1 MAKTPAESRECA
13 DGKGNSVYI
22 RIRGETYEAKRHRR
36 YALNMRKGGRDN
48 MPDDRKITQFFGSRE
63 PKSENG
69 KPSKPGNGGIETG
82 GKKGSLLNAMLGV
95 KSGEPKGSDPK
106 DEPKGLK
113 LEEKQPKRGLLAE
126 LTHRMSGAQSPKPP
140 TDEVDGAKGG
150 KAETGVEIA
159 QQPSTQP
166 VQQKGFG
173 SPRSPFPMPTRRGGS
188 RSRIG
193 AAIGQA
199 AGAAAIAAA
208 GQQQAAD
215 GGYRW
220 DTGADPDEPIEMS
233 GFYVLSE
240 NAVILAE
247 WISTLDVEARPLEFS
262 EVIGVVKSF
271 HPEIKTPYEALDYI
285 YDYPDCDDTLF
296 EMMRGDFDDTEDKDI
311 VAVANG
317 LEYTFESQEDVA
329 EYLRNRGNAGVPLDD
344 AGIEEVIGQL
354 GEDHIYDFD
363 PDAFDR
369 QYGMGGIYDHG
380 LPNAD
385 DSIDREWFDDMVAA
399 IDSGDVP
406 AEVVVSSLA
415 DPSSVG
421 DRDLIGCRNP
431 LVPEHIIAWCP
442 FIRAGKTMNDCPV
455 HRDSATMCPV
465 EMDLDPSDIA
475 QCYGTV
481 DYLLM

>member
-1 MAKTPAESRECA
+1 
-13 DGKGNSVYI
+13 
-22 RIRGETYEAKRHRR
+22 
-36 YALNMRKGGRDN
+36 
-48 MPDDRKITQFFGSRE
+48 MPDDRKITQFFGARE
-63 PKSENG
+63 PKAENG
-69 KPSKPGNGGIETG
+69 KTDRHGNGGIETG
-82 GKKGSLLNAMLGV
+82 GKKNSLLNAMLGV
-95 KSGEPKGSDPK
+95 KSDESKEDGPK
-106 DEPKGLK
+106 DEPKDGPRGR
-113 LEEKQPKRGLLAE
+113 ERDEKQPKRGFLAE
-126 LTHRMSGAQSPKPP
+126 LAHRMSGVQSPKPQ
-140 TDEVDGAKGG
+140 TDETDDAEGTTGKDAGIAKQN
-150 KAETGVEIA
+150 A
-159 QQPSTQP
+159 QQPEQ
-166 VQQKGFG
+166 GNGG
-173 SPRSPFPMPTRRGGS
+173 SPRSPFPMPTRRGAS
-188 RSRIG
+188 RGRHG
-193 AAIGQA
+193 TPIGQA
-199 AGAAAIAAA
+199 VGTAEIATAA
-208 GQQQAAD
+208 GRQQAD

-220 DTGADPDEPIEMS
+220 NMGADPDAPIEMS

-271 HPEIKTPYEALDYI
+271 HQEIKTPYEALDYI

-344 AGIEEVIGQL
+344 AGIEEVISAL

-369 QYGMGGIYDHG
+369 QYGMGEIYDHG

-406 AEVVVSSLA
+406 TEVVVSSLS
-415 DPSSVG
+415 DPTSID
-421 DRDLIGCRNP
+421 DRNLIGCRNT
-431 LVPEHIIAWCP
+431 LVPDHIVAWCP

-455 HRDSATMCPV
+455 HRDSTTMCPV

>member
-1 MAKTPAESRECA
+1 M
-13 DGKGNSVYI
+13 
-22 RIRGETYEAKRHRR
+22 
-36 YALNMRKGGRDN
+36 
-48 MPDDRKITQFFGSRE
+48 
-63 PKSENG
+63 
-69 KPSKPGNGGIETG
+69 
-82 GKKGSLLNAMLGV
+82 
-95 KSGEPKGSDPK
+95 
-106 DEPKGLK
+106 
-113 LEEKQPKRGLLAE
+113 
-126 LTHRMSGAQSPKPP
+126 
-140 TDEVDGAKGG
+140 
-150 KAETGVEIA
+150 
-159 QQPSTQP
+159 
-166 VQQKGFG
+166 
-173 SPRSPFPMPTRRGGS
+173 
-188 RSRIG
+188 
-193 AAIGQA
+193 
-199 AGAAAIAAA
+199 
-208 GQQQAAD
+208 
-215 GGYRW
+215 
-220 DTGADPDEPIEMS
+220 GADPDAPIEMS

-344 AGIEEVIGQL
+344 AGIEEVISAL

-369 QYGMGGIYDHG
+369 QYGMGEIYDHG

-406 AEVVVSSLA
+406 TEVVVSSLS
-415 DPSSVG
+415 DPTSID
-421 DRDLIGCRNP
+421 DRNLIGCRNT
-431 LVPEHIIAWCP
+431 LVPDHIVAWCP

-455 HRDSATMCPV
+455 HRDSTTMCPV

-481 DYLLM
+481 DYLLI

>member
-1 MAKTPAESRECA
+1 
-13 DGKGNSVYI
+13 
-22 RIRGETYEAKRHRR
+22 
-36 YALNMRKGGRDN
+36 
-48 MPDDRKITQFFGSRE
+48 MPDDGKITQFFGSGK
-63 PKSENG
+63 PKSEIAKSDG
-69 KPSKPGNGGIETG
+69 IAKSGGEAG
-82 GKKGSLLNAMLGV
+82 GKKSSLLNAMLGV

-106 DEPKGLK
+106 DELKGLK
-113 LEEKQPKRGLLAE
+113 LEEKQPKRGFLAE
-126 LTHRMSGAQSPKPP
+126 LAHRMSGVQSPKPP
-140 TDEVDGAKGG
+140 TDETDGAKGAAG
-150 KAETGVEIA
+150 KDGGIERQNA
-159 QQPSTQP
+159 QQPAQD
-166 VQQKGFG
+166 KGG
-173 SPRSPFPMPTRRGGS
+173 SPRSPFPVPTRRGAS
-188 RSRIG
+188 RGRRG
-193 AAIGQA
+193 TPIGQV

-262 EVIGVVKSF
+262 EVIGVVKSL

-296 EMMRGDFDDTEDKDI
+296 EMMRGDFDGTEDKDI

-317 LEYTFESQEDVA
+317 LEYTFESQDDVI

-344 AGIEEVIGQL
+344 AGIEKVIGQL

-369 QYGMGGIYDHG
+369 QYGMGEIYEHG

-406 AEVVVSSLA
+406 AEVVVSSLS

-421 DRDLIGCRNP
+421 DRGLIGCRNP
-431 LVPEHIIAWCP
+431 LVPDHIVAWCP

-455 HRDSATMCPV
+455 HRDSTTMCPV

>member
-1 MAKTPAESRECA
+1 
-13 DGKGNSVYI
+13 
-22 RIRGETYEAKRHRR
+22 
-36 YALNMRKGGRDN
+36 
-48 MPDDRKITQFFGSRE
+48 MPDDRKITQFFGARE
-63 PKSENG
+63 PKAGND
-69 KPSKPGNGGIETG
+69 KPGNIGNGGIETDG
-82 GKKGSLLNAMLGV
+82 RKGSLLNAMLGV
-95 KSGEPKGSDPK
+95 KSGEPKEDAPK
-106 DEPKGLK
+106 DEPRMRAR
-113 LEEKQPKRGLLAE
+113 EEKQPKRGFLAE
-126 LTHRMSGAQSPKPP
+126 LAHRMSGAQSPKPQP
-140 TDEVDGAKGG
+140 DENDDAKGAAG
-150 KAETGVEIA
+150 KDAGIAKQNA
-159 QQPSTQP
+159 QQPEQ
-166 VQQKGFG
+166 GGGG
-173 SPRSPFPMPTRRGGS
+173 SPRSTFPVPTRRGAS
-188 RSRIG
+188 RGRRYTS
-193 AAIGQA
+193 IGQA
-199 AGAAAIAAA
+199 AGTAEIAAA
-208 GQQQAAD
+208 AGRRQQQAD

-220 DTGADPDEPIEMS
+220 DTSADPEAPIEMS
-233 GFYVLSE
+233 GFYVMSE

-271 HPEIKTPYEALDYI
+271 HPEIKTPYDALDYI

-311 VAVANG
+311 VSVANG

-344 AGIEEVIGQL
+344 AGIEEVISEL

-369 QYGMGGIYDHG
+369 QYGMGEIYEHG

-406 AEVVVSSLA
+406 TEVVVSSLA

-455 HRDSATMCPV
+455 HRDSTTMCPV

-475 QCYGTV
+475 KCYGTV

>member
-1 MAKTPAESRECA
+1 
-13 DGKGNSVYI
+13 
-22 RIRGETYEAKRHRR
+22 
-36 YALNMRKGGRDN
+36 
-48 MPDDRKITQFFGSRE
+48 MPGDRKITQFFGTGKSKGDGAE
-63 PKSENG
+63 PDMH
-69 KPSKPGNGGIETG
+69 GNGGIETS

-95 KSGEPKGSDPK
+95 KSGEPREDAPK
-106 DEPKGLK
+106 DAPRGPER
-113 LEEKQPKRGLLAE
+113 EEKQPKRGLLAE
-126 LTHRMSGAQSPKPP
+126 LAHRMSGAQSPKPS
-140 TDEVDGAKGG
+140 TDGADDAKGAAG
-150 KAETGVEIA
+150 NDTGIA
-159 QQPSTQP
+159 KQDVQQPEQG
-166 VQQKGFG
+166 KGG
-173 SPRSPFPMPTRRGGS
+173 SPRSPFPMPTGRGASRGRRGTP
-188 RSRIG
+188 
-193 AAIGQA
+193 IGQV

-208 GQQQAAD
+208 GGAIGQQQQAG

-220 DTGADPDEPIEMS
+220 NTGADPDEPIEMS

-285 YDYPDCDDTLF
+285 YDYPDGDDTLF

-317 LEYTFESQEDVA
+317 LEYTFGSQEDVV

-369 QYGMGGIYDHG
+369 QYGMEGIYDHG

-406 AEVVVSSLA
+406 TEVVVSSLA
-415 DPSSVG
+415 DPSSVA

-442 FIRAGKTMNDCPV
+442 FIRAGKTMGDCPV

>member
-1 MAKTPAESRECA
+1 
-13 DGKGNSVYI
+13 
-22 RIRGETYEAKRHRR
+22 
-36 YALNMRKGGRDN
+36 
-48 MPDDRKITQFFGSRE
+48 MPDDRKITQFFGARE
-63 PKSENG
+63 PKAENG
-69 KPSKPGNGGIETG
+69 KPDKPGNGGIKTG
-82 GKKGSLLNAMLGV
+82 GSRKGSLLNAMLGV
-95 KSGEPKGSDPK
+95 KSNTPDAPK
-106 DEPKGLK
+106 DEPGSEPKGRK
-113 LEEKQPKRGLLAE
+113 CVETQPKRGLLAE
-126 LTHRMSGAQSPKPP
+126 LAHRMSGAQSPKPP
-140 TDEVDGAKGG
+140 TDGAGDTKGAAGKDGGI
-150 KAETGVEIA
+150 ERQDA
-159 QQPSTQP
+159 QQPARD
-166 VQQKGFG
+166 KGG
-173 SPRSPFPMPTRRGGS
+173 SPRSPFPMPNRRGGT
-188 RSRIG
+188 RGGIG

-199 AGAAAIAAA
+199 AGAAAIAATA
-208 GQQQAAD
+208 GSAGRQQAD

-220 DTGADPDEPIEMS
+220 NTGADPDEPIEMS

-240 NAVILAE
+240 NAIILAE

-296 EMMRGDFDDTEDKDI
+296 EMMRGDFDGTEDKDI

-344 AGIEEVIGQL
+344 AGIEEVIEQL
-354 GEDHIYDFD
+354 GEEHIYDFD

-369 QYGMGGIYDHG
+369 QYGMEGIYDHG

-406 AEVVVSSLA
+406 TEVVVSSLA
-415 DPSSVG
+415 DPSSVA

-465 EMDLDPSDIA
+465 EMDLNPSDIA

>member
-1 MAKTPAESRECA
+1 
-13 DGKGNSVYI
+13 
-22 RIRGETYEAKRHRR
+22 
-36 YALNMRKGGRDN
+36 
-48 MPDDRKITQFFGSRE
+48 
-63 PKSENG
+63 
-69 KPSKPGNGGIETG
+69 
-82 GKKGSLLNAMLGV
+82 
-95 KSGEPKGSDPK
+95 
-106 DEPKGLK
+106 
-113 LEEKQPKRGLLAE
+113 
-126 LTHRMSGAQSPKPP
+126 MS
-140 TDEVDGAKGG
+140 
-150 KAETGVEIA
+150 
-159 QQPSTQP
+159 
-166 VQQKGFG
+166 
-173 SPRSPFPMPTRRGGS
+173 
-188 RSRIG
+188 
-193 AAIGQA
+193 
-199 AGAAAIAAA
+199 
-208 GQQQAAD
+208 
-215 GGYRW
+215 
-220 DTGADPDEPIEMS
+220 ADPDAPIEMS

-240 NAVILAE
+240 NAIILAE

-296 EMMRGDFDDTEDKDI
+296 EMIRGDFDDTEDKDI

-344 AGIEEVIGQL
+344 AGIEEVISEL

-369 QYGMGGIYDHG
+369 QYGMGEIYEHG

-406 AEVVVSSLA
+406 TEVVVSSLS
-415 DPSSVG
+415 DPSSVS
-421 DRDLIGCRNP
+421 DRDLIGCRNR

-442 FIRAGKTMNDCPV
+442 FIRAGKTMGDCPV
-455 HRDSATMCPV
+455 HRDSTTMCPV

>member
-1 MAKTPAESRECA
+1 
-13 DGKGNSVYI
+13 
-22 RIRGETYEAKRHRR
+22 
-36 YALNMRKGGRDN
+36 
-48 MPDDRKITQFFGSRE
+48 MPDDRKITQFFGARE
-63 PKSENG
+63 PKAGNG
-69 KPSKPGNGGIETG
+69 NPDRHGNGGIETG

-95 KSGEPKGSDPK
+95 KSGEPKEDAPK
-106 DEPKGLK
+106 DRPMGRAR
-113 LEEKQPKRGLLAE
+113 EEKQPKRGFLAE
-126 LTHRMSGAQSPKPP
+126 LAHRMSGAQSPKPQ
-140 TDEVDGAKGG
+140 TDETDDAKGAAG
-150 KAETGVEIA
+150 KDTGIAKQNA
-159 QQPSTQP
+159 QQPEQE
-166 VQQKGFG
+166 KDG
-173 SPRSPFPMPTRRGGS
+173 SPRSPFPVPTRRGAS
-188 RSRIG
+188 RGRRG
-193 AAIGQA
+193 TAIGQA
-199 AGAAAIAAA
+199 VGAAEIATAA
-208 GQQQAAD
+208 GRQQAD
-215 GGYRW
+215 DGYRW
-220 DTGADPDEPIEMS
+220 DTSADPDAPIEMS

-344 AGIEEVIGQL
+344 TGIEAVISEL

-369 QYGMGGIYDHG
+369 QYGMGEIYEHG

-406 AEVVVSSLA
+406 TEVVVSSLA

-421 DRDLIGCRNP
+421 DRNLIGCRNP

-455 HRDSATMCPV
+455 HRDSTTMCPV
-465 EMDLDPSDIA
+465 EMDLNPSDIA